1 MIRKKMDSLPEELL
15 LDTFHF
21 LNLHEMARVRSTNHC
36 GLRLSKAYTLPS
48 EHRVRGP
55 LRHWRTSFP
64 KLTTIHIQYRKK
76 MPPEELLCIRDI
88 TELHMSWCEAPLPV
102 GIFSTFSNL
111 RVLDI
116 QYCSQS
122 WLGRIDEMLVH
133 LTDLTDF
140 RISNN
145 RHLTDAGIQQ
155 LVNLE
160 KLYIHNCT
168 NITNEGLFHLIHLVE
183 LNMYNMFNLTDEVFK
198 SFSNLTKL
206 HMTFG
211 NISTEGICYLKKLK
225 WLYVMG
231 CARVSHCQGF
241 QHLPLA
247 HVHLTNCSIPDENM
261 RYLSHVAVLSFYG
274 VTYLGGTQ
282 FSNLT
287 NAHTLSIFKL
297 TIENEMVEDIV
308 KMPNL
313 KEMYMYDCY
322 VSPEIKQQLRKVLP
336 LIRMN

>member
-1 MIRKKMDSLPEELL
+1 VPLDEDSKKFPTSNYGVSKLEGEKLISELL
-15 LDTFHF
+15 PNNSLIIRIPWAYGENMSKSHHLARLFETVRRRGLVGYIDWPGQISLISIENFARAFT
-21 LNLHEMARVRSTNHC
+21 NL
-36 GLRLSKAYTLPS
+36 LSSGTLGVV
-48 EHRVRGP
+48 HV
-55 LRHWRTSFP
+55 
-64 KLTTIHIQYRKK
+64 Y
-76 MPPEELLCIRDI
+76 
-88 TELHMSWCEAPLPV
+88 
-102 GIFSTFSNL
+102 
-111 RVLDI
+111 
-116 QYCSQS
+116 
-122 WLGRIDEMLVH
+122 DE
-133 LTDLTDF
+133 
-140 RISNN
+140 
-145 RHLTDAGIQQ
+145 
-155 LVNLE
+155 
-160 KLYIHNCT
+160 
-168 NITNEGLFHLIHLVE
+168 
-183 LNMYNMFNLTDEVFK
+183 
-198 SFSNLTKL
+198 

-261 RYLSHVAVLSFYG
+261 CYLSHVAVLSFYG